1 MVQTQRPSVVYKRER
16 LVSGLRFDIY
26 LILKYVVIVMRIRAD
41 SLLIHTY
48 SWIIWEIIL
57 EIKKISKNWYFRN
70 WNVIHRNAMFWFEIC
85 TIWTVIPVVNR
96 KNWCESMPNI
106 FRTEN
111 RLLQEWCEKRKY
123 FWEQLEKWDFLKTEQ
138 SDWLQCS
145 VVQSTMSD
153 FWLFYLVLH
162 NFNKTFL

>member
-1 MVQTQRPSVVYKRER
+1 MNYSIQKNKIRRKKKVY
-16 LVSGLRFDIY
+16 SGTNF
-26 LILKYVVIVMRIRAD
+26 
-41 SLLIHTY
+41 SG
-48 SWIIWEIIL
+48 
-57 EIKKISKNWYFRN
+57 
-70 WNVIHRNAMFWFEIC
+70 NVIHRNAMFWFEIC

-138 SDWLQCS
+138 SDWLQS
-145 VVQSTMSD
+145 SAVQSTMSD

-162 NFNKTFL
+162 NFNNKTFLFSVLERKDLKVHLLQ